1 MMHIAIQ
8 NSVCNLILFLFYLL
22 LILNSLFDLY
32 FMKCLVIKFKHNYHY
47 FEEEITDLINN
58 IDENDL
64 NNLELNFV
72 NIMNY

>member
-1 MMHIAIQ
+1 
-8 NSVCNLILFLFYLL
+8 
-22 LILNSLFDLY
+22 
-32 FMKCLVIKFKHNYHY
+32 MKCLVIKFKHNYHY